1 MTHRFLAISTVK
13 VLSGYQRTLM
23 GICMGKRK
31 PAGRLIMDFFL
42 LVVCIVLLLVDILLA
57 QDVFLAL
64 LALGG
69 VLVFS
74 IRVGRDVRSRG
85 MQ

>member
-1 MTHRFLAISTVK
+1 MTHRFLAIFTVK
-13 VLSGYQRTLM
+13 VLSGYQRTLVVM
-23 GICMGKRK
+23 YMENRK
-31 PAGRLIMDFFL
+31 PAGRLIMDSFL
-42 LVVCIVLLLVDILLA
+42 LALCIVLLLVDVMIA

-74 IRVGRDVRSRG
+74 IRVGRDVRSRR